1 MKHNKRMKYIIY
13 ILLSLLAL
21 GILSIVL
28 YKHIYIIF
36 MHPEIIKEFVL
47 ELGFGG
53 QILFIL
59 IMSLRVIVAFLP
71 AKPLESLAGYLY
83 GPIGGLLI
91 TLLGI
96 ALGCVIV
103 YGIVKIF
110 GRKIVY
116 RFFEKEKANDILNL
130 QDEKKFEFIMLIVY
144 LIPGTPKDAITYFL
158 PLTTIRFIPFI
169 LISVLPRIPMVLAS
183 TISGQAIDNTQ
194 YIIVFIIFMGTAILS
209 ILGLWFYQRM
219 VMKNK

>member
-28 YKHIYIIF
+28 YKHIYTIF

-59 IMSLRVIVAFLP
+59 IMSLRVIFAFLP
-71 AKPLESLAGYLY
+71 AKPLEILAGYLY